1 MGAVDEVKQRLDI
14 VDVVGQYVQL
24 QKAGRNYKAICP
36 FHSERAPSFFVS
48 PERQSWHCFGACGT
62 GGDIF
67 SFVMKKEN
75 LEFGE
80 ALRLLAERA
89 GVTLVERRPE
99 EEAAKDRLR
108 EANEAAAR
116 FYHRTLV
123 STPTGRGGQR
133 ARRYLEERG
142 LEMKSIQDFQLGY
155 SPSGWDSLCQDLRGH
170 GYGGEELVAAGL
182 AVEGE
187 RGLRDLFRQ
196 RIMFPITDMRG
207 RVVGFGGRSLPSEG
221 EEEAQPKYLNTSQT
235 AIFDKGSLLYAL
247 DKAKE
252 HIRREGLAVIV
263 EGYMDAITAHQHG
276 FANVVAS
283 MGTAL
288 GERQVRL
295 LKRFSRDVVLALD
308 ADSAGQEATLRAV
321 EYQDLLERDIRVL
334 ILPEGRD
341 PDQVIRSDP
350 EAWSALLA
358 GAQPLLDY
366 KFEAVSSA
374 LDLSQPRQRSQAVD
388 ELLPLLAAISDRI
401 VQAHYLQRLARLAGV
416 REEALH
422 QMLVRRGRKQSRG
435 REATA
440 QGEAV
445 AGARPLR
452 DMREEYCLALL
463 LRYPELREDGLA
475 LSPDAFWHSENRQL
489 LQAWQE
495 CPDVEEMRQTIAVE
509 LEEHLQRI
517 AAMNVPPFGE
527 QKAKAALHDCL
538 RRLEQRDLEAIKQA
552 SSAALAAREAESGPT
567 GVDELAA
574 AAQAWRS
581 GSPPEEI
588 ESGEVVQTA
597 TLLRRDTEIG
607 IQLHRS
613 SKIEIDEEEEFADNG
628 PQVEVNG

>member
-1 MGAVDEVKQRLDI
+1 MGVVDEVKQRLDI

-24 QKAGRNYKAICP
+24 QKAGRNYKAVCP
-36 FHSERAPSFFVS
+36 FHSERTPSFFVS

-89 GVTLVERRPE
+89 GVTLAERRPE
-99 EEAAKDRLR
+99 EEAERDKLR
-108 EANEAAAR
+108 EANEAAAS
-116 FYHRTLV
+116 FYHRALV
-123 STPTGRGGQR
+123 SGEAGQR

-142 LEMKSIQDFQLGY
+142 LDLKAMQDFQIGY
-155 SPSGWDSLCQDLRGH
+155 SPSGWDGLCQHLRER
-170 GYGGEELVAAGL
+170 GYGDEELVAAGL

-221 EEEAQPKYLNTSQT
+221 EEESQPKYLNTSQT

-252 HIRREGLAVIV
+252 HIQREGLAVIV

-295 LKRFSRDVVLALD
+295 LKRFSRDIVLALD

-321 EYQDLLERDIRVL
+321 EYQDILERDIRVL

-350 EAWSALLA
+350 EVWSALLA

-374 LDLSQPRQRSQAVD
+374 LDLSQPRQCSQAVE
-388 ELLPLLAAISDRI
+388 ELLPLLAAIGDRI
-401 VQAHYLQRLARLAGV
+401 VQAHYLQRLARLAQV
-416 REEALH
+416 KESALH
-422 QMLVRRGRKQSRG
+422 QMLVRRGRKQGRG
-435 REATA
+435 RESAA
-440 QGEAV
+440 QREAV

-463 LRYPELREDGLA
+463 LRHPELRADGLA
-475 LSPDAFWHSENRQL
+475 LSLDLFWYSENRQL
-489 LQAWQE
+489 LQVWQG
-495 CPDVEEMRQTIAVE
+495 CADGEEMRQAIAVE

-517 AAMNVPPFGE
+517 TAMNVPPFNE
-527 QKAKAALHDCL
+527 QKARAALHDCL

-552 SSAALAAREAESGPT
+552 SSAALAAREAESGAT
-567 GVDELAA
+567 GVEELAA
-574 AAQAWRS
+574 AAEAWRS
-581 GSPPEEI
+581 HSLPAEVGSQ
-588 ESGEVVQTA
+588 EVCQA
-597 TLLRRDTEIG
+597 AALQLRDMEIG
-607 IQLHRS
+607 IRLHQS
-613 SKIEIDEEEEFADNG
+613 SRIEIDDDELAGNG

>member
-1 MGAVDEVKQRLDI
+1 MGVVDEVKQRLDI

-24 QKAGRNYKAICP
+24 QKAGRNYKAVCP
-36 FHSERAPSFFVS
+36 FHSERTPSFFVS

-99 EEAAKDRLR
+99 EEAERDKLR
-108 EANEAAAR
+108 EANEAAAS
-116 FYHRTLV
+116 FYHRALV
-123 STPTGRGGQR
+123 ASEAGQR

-142 LEMKSIQDFQLGY
+142 LDLKAMQDFQIGY
-155 SPSGWDSLCQDLRGH
+155 SPSGWDGLCQHLRER
-170 GYGGEELVAAGL
+170 GYRDEELVAAGL

-221 EEEAQPKYLNTSQT
+221 EEEGQPKYLNTSQT

-252 HIRREGLAVIV
+252 HIQREGLAVIV

-295 LKRFSRDVVLALD
+295 LKRFSRDIVLALD

-321 EYQDLLERDIRVL
+321 EYQDILERDVRVL

-374 LDLSQPRQRSQAVD
+374 LDLSQPRQRSQAVE
-388 ELLPLLAAISDRI
+388 ELLPLLAAIGDRI
-401 VQAHYLQRLARLAGV
+401 VQAHYLQRLARLAQV
-416 REEALH
+416 KESALH
-422 QMLVRRGRKQSRG
+422 QMLVRRGRKQGRG
-435 REATA
+435 RESAA

-463 LRYPELREDGLA
+463 LRHPELRADGLA
-475 LSPDAFWHSENRQL
+475 LSPDVFWYSENRQL
-489 LQAWQE
+489 LQAWQG
-495 CPDVEEMRQTIAVE
+495 CSDGEEMRQAIAVE

-517 AAMNVPPFGE
+517 AAMNVPPFNE
-527 QKAKAALHDCL
+527 QKARAALHDCL

-552 SSAALAAREAESGPT
+552 SSAALAAREAESGAT
-567 GVDELAA
+567 GVEELAA
-574 AAQAWRS
+574 AAEAWRS
-581 GSPPEEI
+581 HSLPAEVGSQ
-588 ESGEVVQTA
+588 EVCQA
-597 TLLRRDTEIG
+597 AALQLRDMEIG
-607 IQLHRS
+607 IRLHQS
-613 SKIEIDEEEEFADNG
+613 SRIEIDDEELAGNG